1 MKSKDRFKRMF
12 DFTYEIVKRKMS
24 DIQFP
29 CYGGQFYRYL
39 LNTYNEYLHLY
50 LTPRGIA
57 FTASVGHISEV
68 PYCSIKSLSVRQSRL
83 SKSMYHIRLVADKK
97 YHFYIYDRE
106 IISTE
111 LTGNVSENVKGFID
125 TLQSEVQNRFIIDNM
140 RSVATDRLS
149 HLDICI
155 DGLPAPQVTVLRTG
169 QGNTYVTE
177 NDIDGAICARLKEKN
192 DTHIVKSLTVWK
204 GGQIDLPSYQFRK
217 ALLAMNAQNRDT
229 ELILQGKD
237 KIISKK
243 LSQVQRI

>member
-1 MKSKDRFKRMF
+1 MKRKDQFKKMF
-12 DFTYEIVKRKMS
+12 DFTYEVVKRKLP
-24 DIQFP
+24 DIKFP

-57 FTASVGHISEV
+57 FTASGGHISEV

-125 TLQSEVQNRFIIDNM
+125 TLQSEVQKRFIIDNM

-149 HLDICI
+149 HLDVCI
-155 DGLPAPQVTVLRTG
+155 EALPAPQVTVLLSK

-177 NDIDGAICARLKEKN
+177 NDMDGAICPQLREN
-192 DTHIVKSLTVWK
+192 GDTQIIKSLTAWK

-217 ALLAMNAQNRDT
+217 ALLALDEGNRDA

-237 KIISKK
+237 GVITRK
-243 LSQVQRI
+243 LSAVQRI